1 MEEAGQCLADCPAF
15 VAVVANFVKIEKEI
29 LEDLEDSVPSVKPV
43 TIEHAE
49 QKRITE
55 VKVNELV
62 PKLAQA
68 GI

>member
-49 QKRITE
+49 QKRIT
-55 VKVNELV
+55 
-62 PKLAQA
+62 
-68 GI
+68 